1 MSFSFEKEKNGT
13 MSVLDVE
20 ISREIGKF
28 VTTAY
33 RKTSGVYTH
42 FESFL
47 LSTHK
52 FDVHYTLVY
61 RCFLLCSDQT
71 KFHRELVTLQEIFHG
86 NGYPQSLIDKYFKK
100 ILDRLNII
108 KPNLETVKKKPL
120 RLVLPYLEPIS
131 LQVKTKISNAMKTT
145 LNCCFQKL
153 SLKAKE
159 NFLIC

>member
-33 RKTSGVYTH
+33 RKTTFSGVYTH

-52 FDVHYTLVY
+52 FDVLYTLVY
-61 RCFLLCSDQT
+61 RCFILCSDQT
-71 KFHRELVTLQEIFHG
+71 KFHRELVTLKEIFHG
-86 NGYPQSLIDKYFKK
+86 NGYPQSLIDKCFKK

-108 KPNLETVKKKPL
+108 KPNLETVKKKAL
-120 RLVLPYLEPIS
+120 RLVLLYLEPIS
-131 LQVKTKISNAMKTT
+131 LQVRTNIKNAMKTT
-145 LNCCFQKL
+145 LNCCF
-153 SLKAKE
+153 
-159 NFLIC
+159 